1 MQDCS
6 VLVDR
11 EETTALSLHAQEL
24 EPFDALTGDGI
35 LDTGLGACGVVFT
48 TVLTLT

>member
-6 VLVDR
+6 ALWDR
-11 EETTALSLHAQEL
+11 DETTTLSLHAQEL
-24 EPFDALTGDGI
+24 EPFDALTDDGI
-35 LDTGLGACGVVFT
+35 VDTGLGACGVVFT